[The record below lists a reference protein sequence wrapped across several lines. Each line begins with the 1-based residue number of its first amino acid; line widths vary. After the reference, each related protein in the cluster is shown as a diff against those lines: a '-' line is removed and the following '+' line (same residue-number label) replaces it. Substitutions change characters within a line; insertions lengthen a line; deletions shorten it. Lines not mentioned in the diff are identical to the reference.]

1 LNGAWRIG
9 WRRIHRR
16 IGWRG
21 IAVLALALLAVGL
34 AAWQAE
40 VQRDARA
47 LHQQVIVRRSHPLP
61 IIAAAPAASGP
72 VAVDEWVGAFPTLA
86 QNAADLAAIFASAE
100 RNHVALPKGEYQLK
114 TEAGS
119 PFVIYTASFPVR
131 TPYAALKAF
140 AADVLTA
147 LPHAGLEDL
156 QLLRDSA
163 GSTELESVVRFTLI
177 YRGA

>member
-1 LNGAWRIG
+1 LNGAWRIA
-9 WRRIHRR
+9 WRRIQRR
-16 IGWRG
+16 IGWQG
-21 IAVLALALLAVGL
+21 IAALALALLAVGL
-34 AAWQAE
+34 ATWQAD

-47 LHQQVIVRRSHPLP
+47 AHQRLLVRRSHPMP
-61 IIAAAPAASGP
+61 VIAAITPANGP
-72 VAVDEWVGAFPTLA
+72 VAVDEWVAAFPTLA

-119 PFVIYTASFPVR
+119 PFIVYTASFPVR
-131 TPYAALKAF
+131 TTYGALKTF

-156 QLLRDSA
+156 QLLRESA